1 MCIEHVV
8 DERGFFWEALEGD
21 EGRGLEVRD
30 GLVGDDAVS
39 AVGQC
44 SGDNAGNRG
53 DTALVSDRPHR
64 RQGIQ
69 GLLGV
74 GAELDG
80 FAGSCTCVA
89 VLPDLD
95 LLVCSPSPGYPRRLS
110 RPPPRLSSFCS
121 SVSPSWRLSS
131 PGRTRAP

>member
-1 MCIEHVV
+1 MHK
-8 DERGFFWEALEGD
+8 RGVFWEPLEGD

-30 GLVGDDAVS
+30 GVVGDDAVS

-44 SGDNAGNRG
+44 SGGNAGNRG
-53 DTALVSDRPHR
+53 DTALVSDCPHR

-89 VLPDLD
+89 VPPDLD
-95 LLVCSPSPGYPRRLS
+95 LLVHLHGCDLAVLPALLRGSLLLLLQCVLLGVCPLPVVRELPRK
-110 RPPPRLSSFCS
+110 
-121 SVSPSWRLSS
+121 
-131 PGRTRAP
+131 